1 MQGTFITTV
10 SFAPEGGIRCCPDG
24 FSVVDTIM
32 TNAVEGTIALVA
44 TCPRL
49 ILTRSFVPFYETQ
62 PSGLN
67 LSNTIRLVAFSQSQ
81 IRGIELPF
89 LFPQVSLKDLP
100 CPWLIPMLLIT
111 SPGMQRNSRERALTL
126 SNSL

>member
-10 SFAPEGGIRCCPDG
+10 SFAPEGGIRCSPDG
-24 FSVVDTIM
+24 FSVADTIM

-49 ILTRSFVPFYETQ
+49 ISTRSFVPFYETQ

-67 LSNTIRLVAFSQSQ
+67 LFSTIRLTAFLTSQ
-81 IRGIELPF
+81 IRGIELPY
-89 LFPQVSLKDLP
+89 LFPEVPLRT
-100 CPWLIPMLLIT
+100 CRVH
-111 SPGMQRNSRERALTL
+111 G
-126 SNSL
+126 